1 MSGDTVP
8 AVKEVHMAQKTSKSL
23 SPRGRFWHKQA
34 QQWQRSGATQ
44 VQYCQEH
51 KLSVAAFRW
60 WRRQLADD
68 QPVLAPRKG
77 SRPAS
82 VPASTEIRLPQS
94 GEAASGYAYEII
106 LPNRTQ
112 LRLRQ
117 DFDAEAVS
125 TLVSVL
131 GAS

>member
-1 MSGDTVP
+1 
-8 AVKEVHMAQKTSKSL
+8 MAQKTSKSL
-23 SPRGRFWHKQA
+23 SPRGRFWHKQV

-60 WRRQLADD
+60 WRRKLVDD
-68 QPVLAPRKG
+68 PPTPG
-77 SRPAS
+77 SRERARPAS
-82 VPASTEIRLPQS
+82 VPTFTEVRIPQG
-94 GEAASGYAYEII
+94 GEAAATYAYEII

-117 DFDAEAVS
+117 NFDAEAVS

-131 GAS
+131 GASC

>member
-1 MSGDTVP
+1 V
-8 AVKEVHMAQKTSKSL
+8 AQKTSKSL
-23 SPRGRFWHKQA
+23 SPRGRFWRKHI

-51 KLSVAAFRW
+51 DLSVPAFRW
-60 WRRQLADD
+60 WHRKLVDDQLA
-68 QPVLAPRKG
+68 PGPRKR

-82 VPASTEIRLPQS
+82 VPTFTEIRIPQS
-94 GEAASGYAYEII
+94 GEAAAAYAYEII

-117 DFDAEAVS
+117 NFDVQAVS
-125 TLVSVL
+125 ALLSAL
-131 GAS
+131 GASC

>member
-1 MSGDTVP
+1 
-8 AVKEVHMAQKTSKSL
+8 MAQKTSKSL
-23 SPRGRFWHKQA
+23 SSRGRFWHKHV
-34 QQWQRSGATQ
+34 QQWERSGAAQ

-60 WRRQLADD
+60 WRRKLADD
-68 QPVLAPRKG
+68 QPGPGPRKR

-82 VPASTEIRLPQS
+82 VPTFAEIRIPHS
-94 GEAASGYAYEII
+94 GEATAAYAYEII

-117 DFDAEAVS
+117 NFDVQAVS
-125 TLVSVL
+125 ALVSVL
-131 GAS
+131 GAPC

>member
-1 MSGDTVP
+1 
-8 AVKEVHMAQKTSKSL
+8 MAQKTSKSL
-23 SPRGRFWHKQA
+23 SSRGRFWHKHV
-34 QQWQRSGATQ
+34 QQWERSGATQ

-82 VPASTEIRLPQS
+82 DSTFTEIHIPHS
-94 GEAASGYAYEII
+94 GAAAAYAYEII

-112 LRLRQ
+112 LRLCQ
-117 DFDAEAVS
+117 NFDVQAVS
-125 TLVSVL
+125 ALVSVL
-131 GAS
+131 GASC